1 MSKSKLTLLVDGN
14 WLLMS
19 RLSVLRNKYVD
30 DVELNHQLKLLM
42 IKSINIVLRTFN
54 EIDNIIFVADGGSW
68 RNKIEIPYRAILS
81 TDTIHTLFPEMRIDE
96 VNDTNI
102 KQIIEQLQND
112 ESSLKQIEYKGTRT
126 KSDDFN
132 WDMLFASYEEFM
144 NMLRANGITCCR
156 ENGMEGDDWCY
167 HWSKYLNEHGT
178 NVIIW
183 TKDKDLTQLV
193 KMSKDKNFTIWWNKD
208 SGIIASDTPEEE
220 MNWLFNTQYT
230 ENDNMFQSLVDKSDK
245 ITTVNPNAI
254 VVDKILRGDESDNIM
269 PIIMRRSK
277 SNSDRQFKISPK
289 DIDTTLDYTDDDAV
303 HRYLEHL
310 YANKNYSGRVN
321 KSLDQAF
328 EHFKYNRSLVA
339 LNDMYYP
346 RYVKQIMENNIEYN
360 ISKDCSGVE
369 SQLLAESQGI
379 NNILDII

>member
-1 MSKSKLTLLVDGN
+1 
-14 WLLMS
+14 
-19 RLSVLRNKYVD
+19 
-30 DVELNHQLKLLM
+30 
-42 IKSINIVLRTFN
+42 
-54 EIDNIIFVADGGSW
+54 
-68 RNKIEIPYRAILS
+68 
-81 TDTIHTLFPEMRIDE
+81 
-96 VNDTNI
+96 
-102 KQIIEQLQND
+102 
-112 ESSLKQIEYKGTRT
+112 
-126 KSDDFN
+126 
-132 WDMLFASYEEFM
+132 
-144 NMLRANGITCCR
+144 
-156 ENGMEGDDWCY
+156 
-167 HWSKYLNEHGT
+167 
-178 NVIIW
+178 
-183 TKDKDLTQLV
+183 
-193 KMSKDKNFTIWWNKD
+193 
-208 SGIIASDTPEEE
+208 

-254 VVDKILRGDESDNIM
+254 VIDKILRGDESDNIM

-346 RYVKQIMENNIEYN
+346 RYVRQIMENNIEYN